1 MNHQEKRLYK
11 QLLSTL
17 SGDEQRQLLRQAAAL
32 RKKEA
37 TTWQQGRK
45 TATPKHRHHALEDE
59 SPSCTRIRAGE
70 GRRSLDEIALELLR
84 EHGQAPTQT
93 ETRDL
98 PAPITGL
105 VISLS
110 PGMAAVQVGKMTWL
124 CRLHPD
130 IARMQQSSVA
140 VGDEVFLDRIPDATG
155 TARVT
160 GIRSRKTWLSR
171 PDPQQPNRERVIA
184 ANVDI
189 VVIVASLAMPAFRPR
204 LIDRYLVATG
214 RGGAKPL
221 ICLTKADLLTRQEE
235 RNALERRLA
244 PYRALGITI
253 LMVSSTTR
261 EGLEHLR
268 QHLCGKTCVMTGHS
282 GVGKTSLLNALS
294 DTTAEKTGQVRT
306 TDGRGR
312 HTTSSS
318 HLHELDNG
326 IRLIDTPGIREFGF
340 WRLPPEEVRKWF
352 PELEE
357 RASGCRFHDC
367 SHRDEPDCAIRD
379 AVRQGFLARERYISY
394 RRLMDGQT
402 NESSKDEMNGEM
414 PQGAGFP
421 CCRCGHWVP
430 CDAPG
435 TTQRNHCPSC
445 LWSQHLDDLPGDR
458 ASGCN
463 GAMEPVAVWVRKG
476 GEWAIIHRCS
486 ACGTFHANRVAGD
499 DNSLKLMSLAVRP
512 LSQPPFPLEHL
523 AGENRQPADTLPPQ
537 PTVPRQPRDAP

>member
-1 MNHQEKRLYK
+1 MNHQEKRLYQ

-17 SGDEQRQLLRQAAAL
+17 TGDEQRQLLRQAAAL

-37 TTWQQGRK
+37 ATRQQGRK
-45 TATPKHRHHALEDE
+45 TATPKHRHLALDDE
-59 SPSCTRIRAGE
+59 SPACTRMRAGE
-70 GRRSLDEIALELLR
+70 GRRSLEEIALELLR
-84 EHGQAPTQT
+84 ERGRTPAPT
-93 ETRDL
+93 EIRDL
-98 PAPITGL
+98 PAPATGL
-105 VISLS
+105 VTSLA
-110 PGMAAVQVGKMTWL
+110 PGIASVRLGKTTWL

-130 IARMQQSSVA
+130 LTRMQQSSVA
-140 VGDEVFLDRIPDATG
+140 VGDEVILDRKPDETG

-160 GIRSRKTWLSR
+160 GIRNRKTWLSR
-171 PDPQQPNRERVIA
+171 PDPHQPDRERVIA

-189 VVIVASLAMPAFRPR
+189 VVIVASLAMPEFRPR
-204 LIDRYLVATG
+204 LIDRYLVAIG
-214 RGGAKPL
+214 RGGAMPL
-221 ICLTKADLLTRQEE
+221 ICLTKADLQSTPEE
-235 RNALERRLA
+235 QAALERRLS

-253 LMVSSTTR
+253 FRVSSTTG
-261 EGLEHLR
+261 EGLDLLR
-268 QHLCGKTCVMTGHS
+268 QHLGGKACVLTGHS

-294 DTTAEKTGQVRT
+294 TTTAERTSQVRT
-306 TDGRGR
+306 ADGRGR

-318 HLHELDNG
+318 HLHELDND
-326 IRLIDTPGIREFGF
+326 IRLIDTPGIREFGL
-340 WRLPPEEVRKWF
+340 WRLPPDEVRKWF

-357 RASGCRFHDC
+357 RASDCRFRDC
-367 SHRDEPDCAIRD
+367 SHRDEPDCAVRD
-379 AVRQGFLARERYISY
+379 AMRQGLIARERYVSY
-394 RRLMDGQT
+394 RRLMDGQAD
-402 NESSKDEMNGEM
+402 EPSKDEVLGEM

-421 CCRCGHWVP
+421 CGHCGLWVSY
-430 CDAPG
+430 DAPG

-445 LWSQHLDDLPGDR
+445 LWSRHLDDLPGDR

-523 AGENRQPADTLPPQ
+523 TGGERQPADTFSARPE
-537 PTVPRQPRDAP
+537 VPRHPRDAP